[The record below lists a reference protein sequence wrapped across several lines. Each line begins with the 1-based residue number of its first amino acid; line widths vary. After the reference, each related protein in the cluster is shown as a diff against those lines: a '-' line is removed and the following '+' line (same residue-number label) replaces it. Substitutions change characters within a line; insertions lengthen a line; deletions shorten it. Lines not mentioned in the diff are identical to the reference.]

1 MEIYPGSTCTLLDNG
16 IHHCKEGILIKVS
29 SRQNVL
35 VFQKLIV
42 ASINANNLLLG
53 WLITLLPYGR
63 TYISHMVMMVLVCLG
78 LVHQGSILVISY
90 LPERKCLLQCHLQ
103 KQIRKF

>member
-29 SRQNVL
+29 SRQNVF
-35 VFQKLIV
+35 VFQKLV
-42 ASINANNLLLG
+42 AARINANNLRLG

-63 TYISHMVMMVLVCLG
+63 TLICHM
-78 LVHQGSILVISY
+78 Q
-90 LPERKCLLQCHLQ
+90 
-103 KQIRKF
+103 